1 MKKIFKSK
9 KAVIAASVLVILV
22 VIGVLIFGQS
32 SHWHFRHKFNLQAIK
47 SYIQSYGSLSIVA
60 FLVISAI
67 RPLGVIIPVTILTII
82 AGSLY
87 GPIYGFVLAMASIL
101 ISSNVAFFISRYLGR
116 SFVEKLLKHR
126 AEKINLKIEKS
137 GFKIILIMR
146 LSGVFPLDV
155 VAYAA
160 GLTKVKYRDF
170 ILATMLGVMPE
181 TFSFS
186 FMGHNIN
193 NPLSPGFILSVVLVV
208 LTVGVPLI
216 YNKITAKN
224 KEN

>member
-1 MKKIFKSK
+1 MKKFLKNK
-9 KAVIAASVLVILV
+9 KTVVATVIVVILV
-22 VIGVLIFGQS
+22 VLGVVIYGQS
-32 SHWHFRHKFNLQAIK
+32 NNWHFRHKFSLQAIK

-60 FLVISAI
+60 FLAISAI

-87 GPIYGFVLAMASIL
+87 GPVYGFILAMASIL
-101 ISSNVAFFISRYLGR
+101 ISSNVAFFISRYLGK

-126 AEKINLKIEKS
+126 AEKINLKIEKN

-146 LSGVFPLDV
+146 MSGVFPLDI

-170 ILATMLGVMPE
+170 ILATMLGVIPE

-193 NPLSPGFILSVVLVV
+193 NPLSSGFILSIVLVA

-216 YNKITAKN
+216 YNKVTAKN